1 MSSKKR
7 DVPGIDTDDIEKIIN
22 SNKSQ
27 LYNFTKMAIVAIAII
42 VLIIGIF
49 GSMHWGI
56 FSEFV
61 MSDFV
66 SFIDAY
72 KGMFIT
78 LTGSIG
84 IGGAV
89 KNFTKKKEDDGKNVA
104 TGGE

>member
-1 MSSKKR
+1 MSKK
-7 DVPGIDTDDIEKIIN
+7 DIPGVEEPPKEIKD

-27 LYNFTKMAIVAIAII
+27 LYQITKIAIVAISII
-42 VLIIGIF
+42 VLIIGIL
-49 GSMHWGI
+49 GSMHWGV
-56 FSEFV
+56 FSDFQME
-61 MSDFV
+61 DFV
-66 SFIDAY
+66 SFINAY

-89 KNFTKKKEDDGKNVA
+89 KNFTKKRDDDGKSKA

>member
-1 MSSKKR
+1 MSKKEI
-7 DVPGIDTDDIEKIIN
+7 PGADAPVKEVN
-22 SNKSQ
+22 ESNKSK
-27 LYNFTKMAIVAIAII
+27 LYQWTKIAIVAIAII
-42 VLIIGIF
+42 VLLIGIL

-89 KNFTKKKEDDGKNVA
+89 KNLTKKSKDDGKNIA
-104 TGGE
+104 TGEK